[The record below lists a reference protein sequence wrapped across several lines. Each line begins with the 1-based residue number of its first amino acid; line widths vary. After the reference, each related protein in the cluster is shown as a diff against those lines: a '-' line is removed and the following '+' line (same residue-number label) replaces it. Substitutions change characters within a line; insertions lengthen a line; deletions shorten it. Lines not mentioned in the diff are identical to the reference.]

1 MPELCG
7 TPPVTFSRWPPAPVH
22 GGGEGGVSAELLNG
36 LASACVTLTTTGP
49 PMLLTPWTTDDWR
62 PRQLPPLLSCR
73 ASRWGS
79 EEPVEADFPGHS
91 MLLLY
96 RDRIREILA
105 REGMESARAAGL
117 AATGRPMP
125 AGVPVEIYVTIAGAH
140 DWSSTDLRRVDQEVA
155 DLRFAVSVI
164 RTAGVPRR

>member
-1 MPELCG
+1 M
-7 TPPVTFSRWPPAPVH
+7 
-22 GGGEGGVSAELLNG
+22 
-36 LASACVTLTTTGP
+36 
-49 PMLLTPWTTDDWR
+49 
-62 PRQLPPLLSCR
+62 
-73 ASRWGS
+73 
-79 EEPVEADFPGHS
+79 EADFPGHS

-155 DLRFAVSVI
+155 DLIGHPVVI
-164 RTAGVPRR
+164 THCPPGQERLLPGEEIWRL